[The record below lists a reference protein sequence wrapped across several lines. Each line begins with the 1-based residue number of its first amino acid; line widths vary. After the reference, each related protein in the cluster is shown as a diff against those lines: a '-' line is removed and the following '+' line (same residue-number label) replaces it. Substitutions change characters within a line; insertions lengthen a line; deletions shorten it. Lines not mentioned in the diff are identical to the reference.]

1 MSAREL
7 NKGEPILRL
16 FAPAG
21 ADTATFCQPAERA
34 LHDPTTGRVF
44 MVIWYWLWQ
53 RFASA
58 PTVADVALVV
68 GLRHQ
73 LVDVSRIICFVQA
86 QVLFACWSGD
96 NNREDEVVHR
106 PFIVLI
112 GTGDVDRQWRPSF
125 VDQDMDLGPTLASV
139 CWITPRGL
147 SAQRRG
153 DRFAV
158 NGLPLPADSSL
169 ARIETNQAPHNLLPD
184 TLLLPRLK
192 SLVQH
197 TAGDAEP
204 LSVNSFPLA
213 TSPQHIPDA
222 IDDSP
227 VVGTRSTRSRL
238 LWRFGQM
245 YFDAPPERAWNAE
258 VIDILWLCAT
268 LCFVD
273 DAPRKNFVLSKT
285 ILYEVHHFFMS
296 VYFSDRF

>member
-34 LHDPTTGRVF
+34 LHDPTTGRMF

-73 LVDVSRIICFVQA
+73 LVDVSGIICFVQA

-96 NNREDEVVHR
+96 DNREDEVVHR

-112 GTGDVDRQWRPSF
+112 GTANVDRQGCPSL
-125 VDQDMDLGPTLASV
+125 VDQDMHFGPALASV
-139 CWITPRGL
+139 CWIAPRGL

-153 DRFAV
+153 DRFTV
-158 NGLPLPADSSL
+158 DGLPLPADSPL

-184 TLLLPRLK
+184 TLLLPRLE
-192 SLVQH
+192 SLVKH

-204 LSVNSFPLA
+204 LSVNGFPLA
-213 TSPQHIPDA
+213 TRPQHVPDA

-227 VVGTRSTRSRL
+227 VVGTRSARSRL

-245 YFDAPPERAWNAE
+245 YFDAPPQRTRNTK

-268 LCFVD
+268 LYFAD
-273 DAPRKNFVLSKT
+273 DAPRELFVLSKDNS
-285 ILYEVHHFFMS
+285 LRCASFFHINL
-296 VYFSDRF
+296 FFG

>member
-21 ADTATFCQPAERA
+21 ADTATFCQPAEGA
-34 LHDPTTGRVF
+34 LHDPTTGRLF

-53 RFASA
+53 RFTSA
-58 PTVADVALVV
+58 PTVANMVLVV

-73 LVDVSRIICFVQA
+73 LVDVSCIICFVQA
-86 QVLFACWSGD
+86 QVLFAGWSGD

-112 GTGDVDRQWRPSF
+112 GTADVDRQWCSSF
-125 VDQDMDLGPTLASV
+125 IDQDMHFGTTLASV

-147 SAQRRG
+147 STQRRG
-153 DRFAV
+153 NRFAV
-158 NGLPLPADSSL
+158 DGLPFPTDSPL

-184 TLLLPRLK
+184 TLLLPRLE

-204 LSVNSFPLA
+204 LSVNGFPLA

-222 IDDSP
+222 INNSS
-227 VVGTRSTRSRL
+227 VVGTRSARSGL
-238 LWRFGQM
+238 HWRFGQI
-245 YFDAPPERAWNAE
+245 YLDAPPQRTWNTK
-258 VIDILWLCAT
+258 VIDILWLYVT
-268 LCFVD
+268 LYFAD
-273 DAPRKNFVLSKT
+273 DAPREMFVLSKDNSLRSASFFHV
-285 ILYEVHHFFMS
+285 ILFFG
-296 VYFSDRF
+296 

>member
-7 NKGEPILRL
+7 NKGEPILWL

-34 LHDPTTGRVF
+34 LHNPTTGRVF
-44 MVIWYWLWQ
+44 FVIWYWLWQ

-58 PTVADVALVV
+58 PTVTDMALVI

-96 NNREDEVVHR
+96 NNREDEVVDR

-112 GTGDVDRQWRPSF
+112 GTGDVDRQWCPSF
-125 VDQDMDLGPTLASV
+125 VDQDMYFSPTLASV

-147 SAQRRG
+147 STQRRG

-158 NGLPLPADSSL
+158 DGLPLPADSSL

-184 TLLLPRLK
+184 TLLLPGLE

-197 TAGDAEP
+197 TTGDAEP
-204 LSVNSFPLA
+204 LSVNGFPLA
-213 TSPQHIPDA
+213 TSPQHVPDA

-227 VVGTRSTRSRL
+227 VVGPRPARSRL

-245 YFDAPPERAWNAE
+245 YFDAPPKRAWNTE

-268 LCFVD
+268 LYFAD
-273 DAPRKNFVLSKT
+273 DAPRETFVLSKDNS
-285 ILYEVHHFFMS
+285 LRSASFFHVS
-296 VYFSDRF
+296 LFFG

>member
-1 MSAREL
+1 MSTREL

-44 MVIWYWLWQ
+44 MVIWYWLGQ

-58 PTVADVALVV
+58 PAVADVALVV

-112 GTGDVDRQWRPSF
+112 STTDVDRQWCPSF
-125 VDQDMDLGPTLASV
+125 VDQDMHFGPTLASV
-139 CWITPRGL
+139 CWIRPCGL
-147 SAQRRG
+147 SAPRRG

-158 NGLPLPADSSL
+158 DGLPLPTYSPL
-169 ARIETNQAPHNLLPD
+169 ARIETNQTPHNLLPD
-184 TLLLPRLK
+184 TLLLPRLE

-204 LSVNSFPLA
+204 LTVNGFPLA
-213 TSPQHIPDA
+213 TSPQHVPDA
-222 IDDSP
+222 INDSP
-227 VVGTRSTRSRL
+227 VVGTRPARSRL

-245 YFDAPPERAWNAE
+245 YFDAPPQRARNTE
-258 VIDILWLCAT
+258 IIDILWLYAT
-268 LCFVD
+268 LYFAD
-273 DAPRKNFVLSKT
+273 DAPRETFVLSKDNSPRSAS
-285 ILYEVHHFFMS
+285 FFHVS
-296 VYFSDRF
+296 LFFG